1 MVVLT
6 TSARDAPAAA
16 RTADRFLSACSV
28 WASIPSAACPVCGS
42 MPAVPEQNTKPP
54 ATIAWLYGP
63 SAAGACSLDTACRV
77 MVHLSGHGD
86 GHSWWSPR
94 EDGPPAGRA
103 GAGAP
108 LREWPAADERP

>member
-28 WASIPSAACPVCGS
+28 WASIPSAACPVAGS
-42 MPAVPEQNTKPP
+42 IPAVPEQNTKPP

-63 SAAGACSLDTACRV
+63 SAAGARSLEIARRV
-77 MVHLSGHGD
+77 MFCPSHL
-86 GHSWWSPR
+86 
-94 EDGPPAGRA
+94 
-103 GAGAP
+103 
-108 LREWPAADERP
+108 PAAGPCLVDAEHGPEQGPGPGACGG